1 MFGFPHLIAVL
12 MFYHICES
20 FYLTFFQNASKKT
33 SSKSEK
39 EKSSSEV
46 VKLERQFLPE
56 QMPVQRTRKA
66 FPNLLKFME
75 KQARFI
81 SDKIQQFFNLALTLR
96 QNCDTIIWLSSERT
110 G

>member
-12 MFYHICES
+12 MFYLIRES
-20 FYLTFFQNASKKT
+20 LYLTFFQNASKKT